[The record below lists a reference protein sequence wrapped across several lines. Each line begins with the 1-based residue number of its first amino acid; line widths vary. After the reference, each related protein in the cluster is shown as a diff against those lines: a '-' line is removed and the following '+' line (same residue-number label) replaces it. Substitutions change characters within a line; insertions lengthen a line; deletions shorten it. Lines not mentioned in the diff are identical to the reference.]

1 MMRYCQDAV
10 INTGLFKNEFVSRQE
25 RMVNKNKNASNEQKA
40 QVRAFCKG
48 WIRDMLWP
56 AKLVRPR
63 PNGIIEYGLTPH

>member
-1 MMRYCQDAV
+1 MRYCQDAV

-48 WIRDMLWP
+48 
-56 AKLVRPR
+56 
-63 PNGIIEYGLTPH
+63 